1 MFMKTLF
8 AVALIAVATPAL
20 AQTAPAPAPAPAA
33 FATAAPAVPATK
45 FNLDTPI
52 ETLVAD
58 PAAKAVLDKDL
69 GNDVSKHPA
78 YDQFKSMS
86 LSAVAPMSGGAVTE
100 EMLKTLGTDLAAIK

>member
-20 AQTAPAPAPAPAA
+20 AQTAPAPAPAPV
-33 FATAAPAVPATK
+33 ATAAPAVPAAK

-86 LSAVAPMSGGAVTE
+86 LSAVAPMSGGAVTD